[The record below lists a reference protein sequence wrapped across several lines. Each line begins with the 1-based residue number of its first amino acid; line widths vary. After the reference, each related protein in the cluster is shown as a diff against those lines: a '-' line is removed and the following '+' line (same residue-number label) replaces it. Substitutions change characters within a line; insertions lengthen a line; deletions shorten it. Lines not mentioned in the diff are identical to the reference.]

1 MNIYSITMQDLEE
14 YELVS
19 GGDVNWG
26 TSHISPKQT
35 VCCALQYS
43 GKIEAKENFL
53 YGKQN

>member
-1 MNIYSITMQDLEE
+1 MQDLEE